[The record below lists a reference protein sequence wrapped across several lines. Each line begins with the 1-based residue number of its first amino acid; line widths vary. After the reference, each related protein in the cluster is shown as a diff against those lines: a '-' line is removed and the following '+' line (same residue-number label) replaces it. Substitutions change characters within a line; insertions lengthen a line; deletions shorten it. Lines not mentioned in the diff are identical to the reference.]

1 MTGRCPVFLLVSSH
15 SIISLDAMSGDLGAE
30 VVVRAA
36 AATLQKYRN
45 LELVLVGDGDELHGL
60 VDGIIGSDSR
70 LRIQHASEVVG
81 MSEAPAEALRKK
93 KDSSMRVAINLVKEG
108 AADACVSAGNT
119 GALMATAKF
128 VLKMLPGIDRPAII
142 AELPAMGGTVHMLD
156 LGANTQATA
165 EQLFQYAVMGS
176 IVAADISGIKDPRI
190 ALLNI
195 GAEDTKG
202 HDTVKEAAA
211 VLNASTLNYVGFVEG
226 TDLMSGK
233 ADVVVTDGFSG
244 NVALKTIEGT
254 VAFGK
259 HILAR
264 AFKRNWITKL
274 QAFLASSVLRHLSA
288 EMDSRNYNGA
298 TLAGLNGIV
307 IKSHGSADAY
317 AFQHAIDT
325 AIVEVRN
332 QLPQQIGTLLQKE
345 AA

>member
-1 MTGRCPVFLLVSSH
+1 
-15 SIISLDAMSGDLGAE
+15 MSGDLGAE

-36 AATLQKYRN
+36 AATLGKYKN
-45 LELVLVGDGDELHGL
+45 LELILVGDQEELTRLVANIVGDHP
-60 VDGIIGSDSR
+60 R
-70 LRIQHASEVVG
+70 LRIQHASEVVA
-81 MSEAPAEALRKK
+81 MSEPPAESIRKK

-108 AADACVSAGNT
+108 AAHACVSAGNT

-142 AELPAMGGTVHMLD
+142 AELPSIGGSVHMLD

-165 EQLFQYAVMGS
+165 DHLFQYAVMGS
-176 IVAADISGIKDPRI
+176 IVAADIMRMESPRV

-202 HDTVKEAAA
+202 HDTIRDAAA
-211 VLNASTLNYVGFVEG
+211 LLTESTLNYVGFVEG
-226 TDLMSGK
+226 TDILSGK
-233 ADVVVTDGFSG
+233 ADVVVADGFTG
-244 NVALKTIEGT
+244 NVSLKTMEGT
-254 VAFGK
+254 VVLCKHYLKRAFTRNWFTRLQAL
-259 HILAR
+259 LAR
-264 AFKRNWITKL
+264 NVLTS
-274 QAFLASSVLRHLSA
+274 LAV

-345 AA
+345 TA